1 MLYEV
6 DFIVDSGAKDFVI
19 KKQHDL
25 TPAPSG
31 DVNRTSLVAIG
42 ARIYT
47 LKEWYIV
54 P

>member
-25 TPAPSG
+25 TPAPGGSEQ
-31 DVNRTSLVAIG
+31 NITS
-42 ARIYT
+42 RDRS
-47 LKEWYIV
+47 
-54 P
+54 